1 MTARGDTELRRSQ
14 PRADRAPL
22 PVPVEPAHRRDLAKS
37 GPDPRPVS
45 RPRRRIGRTLEI
57 HRRTGLILVGFFLLV
72 TKAMLSAGIYIPW
85 ISPLFGMGVVVG
97 IPTFLLY
104 MGDVARLRSRS
115 ERLAVS
121 VVLALGLVMASGLV
135 INTLL
140 PHKQVPRPLSGE
152 TVMLIVEGV
161 IAALGVWAWRR
172 HPPVYRLTIP
182 HVEIRDLTLAALAGA
197 VVAMAVMGA
206 IRLNNG
212 AGGGLTLFMLVVA
225 LTTLGLLVV
234 WQERV
239 HPGVVPVVL
248 FLVSLGLLLMTSM
261 RGWYTTGHDI
271 QTEYQVFELTK
282 VLARWKT
289 STFPDAYNA
298 CISITILPTMIW
310 QWTRVADP
318 YVFKVLFQVLFALC
332 PVLVYRLATRM
343 APKGVALLAAILF
356 MSFVTFFQDMPM
368 LNRQEIAFLFLV
380 SGLLVAANEQL
391 AVRTRR
397 LWFGV
402 FAVGMVLSHYST
414 TYVAI
419 GVLGFAVGLRVAM
432 RPARRIIQ
440 RLAPSLAA
448 RIAPVT
454 HQRKP
459 YVIGAGAV
467 VFVAAVAFAWS
478 APLTHTSQ
486 GLVKTLKAAAASVRW
501 DAIVGSK
508 SGDTSYSILAASQ
521 KSPSVIL
528 AEYRAAI
535 LKATSNNRG
544 SSGYYELGAVEQY
557 PAPVAKTA
565 RLPLTPLGRRLSSL
579 GLNLPAINYDVRQAS
594 ARLLQVLILVG
605 LLAVLLARGKRIYP
619 PSEFYYLG
627 VASLLVVVL
636 QVLLPPLS
644 LNYGL
649 LRSFEQ
655 ALVILAVFL
664 VAGAMALVP
673 RSTPRLGVA
682 LPAVVVLA
690 FFASSTGILTQAVGG
705 YGPQLHLNNA
715 GEYYDLYYTHPEE
728 VAAIGWLNSVATG
741 PGGQRAI
748 VEMDATAQS
757 RLQTMTH
764 LNISTDIYPLLIK
777 RDAFVFLSYANIH
790 SGTAPVATSG
800 GGVDYNYPVPFL
812 DANKDL
818 LYASGG
824 SRVYK

>member
-1 MTARGDTELRRSQ
+1 
-14 PRADRAPL
+14 
-22 PVPVEPAHRRDLAKS
+22 
-37 GPDPRPVS
+37 
-45 RPRRRIGRTLEI
+45 
-57 HRRTGLILVGFFLLV
+57 
-72 TKAMLSAGIYIPW
+72 
-85 ISPLFGMGVVVG
+85 
-97 IPTFLLY
+97 
-104 MGDVARLRSRS
+104 
-115 ERLAVS
+115 
-121 VVLALGLVMASGLV
+121 
-135 INTLL
+135 
-140 PHKQVPRPLSGE
+140 
-152 TVMLIVEGV
+152 
-161 IAALGVWAWRR
+161 
-172 HPPVYRLTIP
+172 
-182 HVEIRDLTLAALAGA
+182 
-197 VVAMAVMGA
+197 
-206 IRLNNG
+206 
-212 AGGGLTLFMLVVA
+212 
-225 LTTLGLLVV
+225 
-234 WQERV
+234 
-239 HPGVVPVVL
+239 
-248 FLVSLGLLLMTSM
+248 
-261 RGWYTTGHDI
+261 
-271 QTEYQVFELTK
+271 
-282 VLARWKT
+282 
-289 STFPDAYNA
+289 
-298 CISITILPTMIW
+298 
-310 QWTRVADP
+310 
-318 YVFKVLFQVLFALC
+318 
-332 PVLVYRLATRM
+332 
-343 APKGVALLAAILF
+343 
-356 MSFVTFFQDMPM
+356 
-368 LNRQEIAFLFLV
+368 
-380 SGLLVAANEQL
+380 
-391 AVRTRR
+391 
-397 LWFGV
+397 
-402 FAVGMVLSHYST
+402 
-414 TYVAI
+414 
-419 GVLGFAVGLRVAM
+419 
-432 RPARRIIQ
+432 
-440 RLAPSLAA
+440 
-448 RIAPVT
+448 
-454 HQRKP
+454 
-459 YVIGAGAV
+459 VIGAGAV

-508 SGDTSYSILAASQ
+508 SGDTSYSILAAGQ

-557 PAPVAKTA
+557 PAPAAKTA

-605 LLAVLLARGKRIYP
+605 LLAVLVARGKRIYP
-619 PSEFYYLG
+619 PPELYYLG

-655 ALVILAVFL
+655 ALVILGVFL

-673 RSTPRLGVA
+673 RSASRLGFA

-748 VEMDATAQS
+748 VEMDATTQT

-800 GGVDYNYPVPFL
+800 GGVAYDYPVPFL
-812 DANKDL
+812 DTNKDL

-824 SRVYK
+824 ARVYK